1 MLLTI
6 APSNFFLKIIEN
18 DILIQIYHLLM
29 RELFPLTWLKFC
41 NIYYVFEFIFFQ
53 CLLLRHIICILYL
66 QFFFDK
72 FRIYYFLYFQWKPN
86 WIYFDIKWHMWRR
99 FYLFFLVH
107 IDLFHFLNTILLF
120 LWLWFFCYFFF
131 DLFLIFLLNY
141 FFRLCYL
148 HFLSL

>member
-53 CLLLRHIICILYL
+53 CLLLRHIICILFL
-66 QFFFDK
+66 QFFFYE
-72 FRIYYFLYFQWKPN
+72 FRIYYFLCFQWKWN
-86 WIYFDIKWHMWRR
+86 WIYLDIKWHMWRR
-99 FYLFFLVH
+99 FYLFFLVL
-107 IDLFHFLNTILLF
+107 IDLFHFLYTIQLF
-120 LWLWFFCYFFF
+120 LWFFCYFFF